1 MPKKMKHLILCLLLF
16 AALTL
21 LLPIA
26 AAALAGGGGGGGA
39 DAFTTLLP
47 AAGGQSGATDSAAGT
62 ADPLAGQT
70 LPIYNSA
77 SGEVETVSMRD
88 FLIGAAASEMPIS
101 YQKEAFKAQIIAA
114 HSYALAC
121 RDVQQQNPD
130 PALAG
135 GWFSADPDAHEGFL
149 RPDGLRALWGD
160 QYEDNYAYLSALA
173 DEVGGLVLY
182 WDGAPALATY
192 FALCNGTT
200 ESSEA
205 VWGRAL
211 PYLVSVDSALDLTS
225 PDCEQT
231 VTLSAQEVSDRLK
244 LAFYEL
250 KLEGDPSAWF
260 PEPVRD
266 AAGYVESMQIEGQT
280 LKGTELREALG
291 LRSADFTVAYDGAGQ
306 FTFTTRGYGH
316 GVGLSQ
322 YGANAMAIT
331 GKGYEEILAHYYPG
345 ATLAAG

>member
-1 MPKKMKHLILCLLLF
+1 M
-16 AALTL
+16 
-21 LLPIA
+21 
-26 AAALAGGGGGGGA
+26 
-39 DAFTTLLP
+39 
-47 AAGGQSGATDSAAGT
+47 
-62 ADPLAGQT
+62 
-70 LPIYNSA
+70 
-77 SGEVETVSMRD
+77 
-88 FLIGAAASEMPIS
+88 
-101 YQKEAFKAQIIAA
+101 
-114 HSYALAC
+114 
-121 RDVQQQNPD
+121 
-130 PALAG
+130 
-135 GWFSADPDAHEGFL
+135 
-149 RPDGLRALWGD
+149 
-160 QYEDNYAYLSALA
+160 
-173 DEVGGLVLY
+173 GGLVLY

-250 KLEGDPSAWF
+250 KLEGDPSIWF

-345 ATLAAG
+345 ATPRRRLSAARAGG